1 MDGTVLV
8 DCTRAEEQSASTAL
22 VVGLIQNKRPL
33 MVELQGPVGSAEEV
47 DALVRQCTE
56 AVAKVGL
63 VLRKAMG
70 PSH

>member
-1 MDGTVLV
+1 
-8 DCTRAEEQSASTAL
+8 
-22 VVGLIQNKRPL
+22 